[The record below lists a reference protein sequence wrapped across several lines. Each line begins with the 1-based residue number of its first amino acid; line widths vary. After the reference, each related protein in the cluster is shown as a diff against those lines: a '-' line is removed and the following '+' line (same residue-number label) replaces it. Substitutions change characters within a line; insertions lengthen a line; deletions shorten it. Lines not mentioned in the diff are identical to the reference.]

1 MPLRSRSITLKGQEC
16 QLLLFLFTFLLLGGI
31 AGAQVAIT
39 GKITGVVT
47 DASGAVV
54 PNASVAVKSTALMT
68 SRTTKT
74 ANDGSY
80 LFDLLPVGSYEV
92 SITAPGFRTYVQSG
106 IVINAG
112 FTATVSPKLEVGQVA
127 QTVTVTGEPAVDV
140 KTVEATTTFDEHL
153 LQNIPYGRDPWSTV
167 AQTPGATLSTVDVGG
182 NQSYQQSTMQ
192 IHGSNPGEQLFAYNG
207 LDLNWPGSNGGFTQ
221 FYTDQDSFQEFEVV
235 HDNSPASVPIGGVYM
250 NMVIKSGSNTLHG
263 LAAAYYSTAATEAS
277 PSLPTFNGA
286 PVNAGSP
293 IVMSR
298 DTATN
303 LGGPLLRNKWWLFG
317 GYHRYDLR
325 EDILAVRLK
334 NGQPIVD
341 NNHQTDTDLRSDWQI
356 GSRNRVSFVWLWN
369 EQNRFA
375 RRSGGFQFVAQ
386 DASWVQIEPAY
397 ILEGLWTSQVTS
409 NLLFDFRF
417 GYNKIVFPLSAQPG
431 VLPTAVPTEDITLS
445 TLINAPT
452 TTQVNPSWLYKFAVS
467 GSYYKAAW
475 AGTHNFKFGFE
486 TGRNVNP
493 YHYNVNDGLNAVFN
507 NGAPLEVIAY
517 NTPLHLDN
525 RFNDDAV
532 YLSDDWTLHRRLTL
546 NLGVRYDHWVTYW
559 PEQVSP
565 AATFATLFPQRTFPA
580 RGGVVD
586 WNNVSPRIGLAFDPN
601 GRGTSVFRFSYDRYY
616 SIEGSQLAEAID
628 PNGLSTQTFLWNGA
642 TDSNGIPL
650 TSEWLQPANFVGA
663 SGGKFTTIDPSLSR
677 PYSDEVA
684 AGYQRQVWQNLTL
697 SATYYFRHFSDLIGR
712 ENLAASPSDYT
723 AVTTLK
729 GSPIINGVTGQAM
742 TLYNLNPALVGKTNF
757 FITNIPLLGNNRY
770 DGVEFDAN
778 KRLSNRFSLLA
789 GFTIQRQKGEF
800 LRGGANQALGDNFND
815 PNLSIN
821 RANSYLNFDST
832 YVFKLD
838 GTYQLPW
845 NFGSSVNFQH
855 YTGFPL
861 TPTEVFRGLN
871 QGPVSVSLEPGGV
884 IRLPSVNLLDVR
896 FSRTFSIADRYQ
908 IEPLVDLFNM
918 TNAQTVVARVTSF
931 GPAYLKPSN
940 TVNPFL
946 ARIGLRFTF

>member
-1 MPLRSRSITLKGQEC
+1 MPLRSRFASLRALAC
-16 QLLLFLFTFLLLGGI
+16 LLAFFLFSFFFLGG
-31 AGAQVAIT
+31 AAAAQVAIT

-54 PNASVAVKSTALMT
+54 PNATVTVKSTALMT
-68 SRTTKT
+68 PRTTKT

-80 LFDLLPVGSYEV
+80 LVDLLPVGSYEV
-92 SITAPGFRTYVQSG
+92 SVTATGFRTYVQSG

-112 FTATVSPKLEVGQVA
+112 FTATVSPKLVVGQVA
-127 QTVTVTGEPAVDV
+127 QTVTVTGEPVVDV
-140 KTVEATTTFDEHL
+140 KTVEASTTFDQHL

-207 LDLNWPGSNGGFTQ
+207 LDLNWPGSNGGYTQ
-221 FYTDQDSFQEFEVV
+221 FYTDQESFQEFDVV

-250 NMVIKSGSNTLHG
+250 NMVTKSGSNTLHG
-263 LAAAYYSTAATEAS
+263 LASAYYSTAATEAS
-277 PSLPTFNGA
+277 PSLPTFNGS

-298 DTATN
+298 DTAAN
-303 LGGPLLRNKWWLFG
+303 LGGPLIRNRWWLFG
-317 GYHRYDLR
+317 GYDRYDLR
-325 EDILAVRLK
+325 EDILAVRLP

-341 NNHQTDTDLRSDWQI
+341 NNHQTDTNLRSDWQL
-356 GSRNRVSFVWLWN
+356 GSRNRVSLVWLWN

-375 RRSGGFQFVAQ
+375 RRSTAFQFVAQ

-445 TLINAPT
+445 TLVNAPT
-452 TTQVNPSWLYKFAVS
+452 TTQVNPSWLDKFAVS

-486 TGRNVNP
+486 TGINVNP
-493 YHYNVNDGLNAVFN
+493 YHYNVNDGLNAVFS

-525 RFNDDAV
+525 RFNDDAI
-532 YLSDDWTLHRRLTL
+532 YLSDDWTVLRRLTL

-559 PEQVSP
+559 PQQLSP
-565 AATFATLFPQRTFPA
+565 AATFPTLFPQRTFPA
-580 RGGVVD
+580 QGGVVD
-586 WNNVSPRIGLAFDPN
+586 WNNVSPRIGLAFDPTGS
-601 GRGTSVFRFSYDRYY
+601 GRSVFRFSYDRYY

-642 TDSNGIPL
+642 VDSNGVPL
-650 TSEWLQPANFVGA
+650 TSEWNQPANFVGA
-663 SGGKFTTIDPSLSR
+663 SGGKFTTIDPNLAR
-677 PYSDEVA
+677 PYSDEVT

-712 ENLAASPSDYT
+712 ENLDATPADYT
-723 AVTTLK
+723 PVTAFK
-729 GSPIINGVTGQAM
+729 GSPIVNGITGQAM

-757 FITNIPLLGNNRY
+757 LITNIPLLGDNRY

-789 GFTIQRQKGEF
+789 GFTIQRQKGEY
-800 LRGGANQALGDNFND
+800 LRGGANQALSDNFND
-815 PNLSIN
+815 PNLNIN
-821 RANSYLNFDST
+821 RANSYLNMDST
-832 YVFKLD
+832 YVFKVD
-838 GTYQLPW
+838 ATYQLPL
-845 NFGSSVNFQH
+845 NFGTAVNFQH

-861 TPTEVFRGLN
+861 VPSEVFRGLN
-871 QGPVSVSLEPGGV
+871 QGPVTVNLEPGGV
-884 IRLPSVNLLDVR
+884 IRLPSVNLLNVR
-896 FSRTFSIADRYQ
+896 FSRTFTFADRYQ
-908 IEPLVDLFNM
+908 IEPLIDLFNM
-918 TNAQTVVARVTSF
+918 ANAQTVVARVTSF
-931 GPAYLKPSN
+931 GPAYLRPSN

-946 ARIGLRFTF
+946 ARLGLRFTF